1 MAESAT
7 VARPYARAA
16 FEFAQGAK
24 ALARWGDL
32 LETAAMVVRDAR
44 VTALL
49 GNPKVTTLALAD
61 FVLDIAGEKADEHGR
76 NFVRLLAQN
85 QRLALL
91 PEIAAQYALLR
102 AAAENTVDVEVVSA
116 IALSEAETEKFARA
130 LTRRLNRVVRLHPSV
145 DPGLIGGAVVRA
157 GDFVLDGSLKGKL
170 ERLGQSMAN

>member
-16 FEFAQGAK
+16 FEFAQGAR

-32 LETAAMVVRDAR
+32 LETAATVVRDERFA
-44 VTALL
+44 ALL

-61 FVLDIAGEKADEHGR
+61 IVIDIAGERADGHGG

-91 PEIAAQYALLR
+91 PEIAVQYALLR
-102 AAAENTVDVEVVSA
+102 AQVENTVDVEIVSA
-116 IALSEAETEKFARA
+116 IALTPADTEKFTHA
-130 LTRRLNRVVRLHPSV
+130 LTRRLNRVVRLLPSV
-145 DPGLIGGAVVRA
+145 DPGLLGGAVIRA
-157 GDFVLDGSLKGKL
+157 GDFVLDGSVKGKL

>member
-7 VARPYARAA
+7 GARPYARAA

-130 LTRRLNRVVRLHPSV
+130 LTRRLNRIVRLHPSV
-145 DPGLIGGAVVRA
+145 DPSLLGGAVVRA

-170 ERLGQSMAN
+170 ERLGQSMTN

>member
-16 FEFAQGAK
+16 FEFAQGAR

-32 LETAAMVVRDAR
+32 LETAATVVRDERFA
-44 VTALL
+44 ALL

-61 FVLDIAGEKADEHGR
+61 IVIDIAGERADGHGR

-91 PEIAAQYALLR
+91 PEIAVQ
-102 AAAENTVDVEVVSA
+102 
-116 IALSEAETEKFARA
+116 
-130 LTRRLNRVVRLHPSV
+130 
-145 DPGLIGGAVVRA
+145 
-157 GDFVLDGSLKGKL
+157 
-170 ERLGQSMAN
+170 

>member
-130 LTRRLNRVVRLHPSV
+130 LTRRLNRIVRLHPSV
-145 DPGLIGGAVVRA
+145 DPSLLGGAVVRA
-157 GDFVLDGSLKGKL
+157 GVFVLDGSLKGKL
-170 ERLGQSMAN
+170 VRLGQSMTN